1 MLSVD
6 SSNQQAMM
14 RSKLCPRHLFLQ
26 THKRA
31 FVPANTQKNTGWA
44 HKVFLDWCAVRN
56 KLLTN
61 NALWICSIKLM
72 LVNWTTSSHASLS
85 RWEGR
90 MDSHIPQ
97 NHLPDTCW
105 LKANDDR
112 QKPGAPKFLDR
123 EKYCFRKLMYTCNPV
138 YRDLHSQGI
147 GTDVRHTPT
156 FSSDNE
162 KLWETGVLG
171 DSTPKSSQQAVFFL
185 CCKNFLYPWWRG
197 AKKAGPFSVSMVR
210 TPRLLHLCWKWL

>member
-61 NALWICSIKLM
+61 NTLWICSIKLM
-72 LVNWTTSSHASLS
+72 LVNWTTNSHASLS

-112 QKPGAPKFLDR
+112 QKPRCPKVSGSRWVLFSQINVYLQLSLQR
-123 EKYCFRKLMYTCNPV
+123 PPQSRHWHRCPPYTN
-138 YRDLHSQGI
+138 I
-147 GTDVRHTPT
+147 
-156 FSSDNE
+156 F
-162 KLWETGVLG
+162 
-171 DSTPKSSQQAVFFL
+171 
-185 CCKNFLYPWWRG
+185 
-197 AKKAGPFSVSMVR
+197 
-210 TPRLLHLCWKWL
+210 